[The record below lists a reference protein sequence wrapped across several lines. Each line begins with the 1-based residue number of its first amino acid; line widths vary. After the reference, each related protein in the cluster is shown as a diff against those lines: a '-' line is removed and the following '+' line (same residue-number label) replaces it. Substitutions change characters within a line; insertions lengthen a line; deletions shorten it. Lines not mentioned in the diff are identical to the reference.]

1 MKLKPLVL
9 ALTAALIPALASAS
23 SHREAPFISTMPTV
37 DASDFYMFTSYAPG
51 RSGYVTIL
59 ANYNP
64 LQDPGNGPIFAPLN
78 QEAAYDIN
86 IDNNGDARPDL
97 VFRFRFTN
105 NYKNL
110 AVPAGTTKTPVPLL
124 NIGPVSGNN
133 SPNLNRNEDYTI
145 TVYNGDPDRGARG
158 QAVKNSWGWTTFVKP
173 VDNIGNKSIANYE
186 KYADQYIYNVK
197 VPGCSQEAHVFVG
210 QRKDG
215 FVVNIGE
222 IFDLVNLN
230 PAGPRDGGQ
239 NGLHAK
245 NVDTI
250 AMEIP
255 KSCLLSKTKDPV
267 IGGWTTASLPS
278 TRLLNATPTGE
289 ENAEKGVGH
298 LVQVSRLAN
307 PLVNEVIIGMPDKD
321 RFNAS
326 EPSND
331 QQFLHYVTNPSLPV
345 ILHTLFGGAANIPH
359 MPRNDLVTVFLTGVS
374 GLNQPAHLTVPGEE
388 MRLNTSIAPTTPA
401 KQNDLGVLGGDLAG
415 FPNGRRPYDDVVDIE
430 LRVAEGA
437 LCSKMIGSCGNE
449 TSDPNHGT
457 PYTDQARSPGATAA
471 TEHVTGDEYASDTY
485 LDYFPYLEPPL
496 PGSPNG
502 INGLPP
508 DGTRGPSNTPPPH

>member
-1 MKLKPLVL
+1 MQLKPLTIAL
-9 ALTAALIPALASAS
+9 AAALIPALASAS

-37 DASDFYMFTSYAPG
+37 DASDFYMFNSYEAG

-64 LQDPGNGPIFAPLN
+64 LQDPADGPIFAPLN
-78 QEAAYDIN
+78 HEAAYDIN
-86 IDNNGDARPDL
+86 IDNDGDARPEI
-97 VFRFRFTN
+97 VFRFQFSN

-110 AVPAGTTKTPVPLL
+110 SVPTGNGKTAVPLL
-124 NIGPVSGNN
+124 NLGPISGNN
-133 SPNLNRNEDYTI
+133 SPNLNRNELYTI
-145 TVYNGDPDRGARG
+145 QVFHGDPANTRP
-158 QAVKNSWGWTTFVKP
+158 QWVKSNWGWSTFVKP
-173 VDNIGNKSIANYE
+173 VDNIGNKSIADYN
-186 KYADQYIYNVK
+186 KYANQYIYNVRI
-197 VPGCSQEAHVFVG
+197 PGCSQMARVFVG

-239 NGLHAK
+239 NGLHGK

-250 AMEIP
+250 ALEVP
-255 KSCLLSKTKDPV
+255 KSCLLSRTKDPV

-278 TRLLNATPTGE
+278 TRLLNANPRGE

-298 LVQVSRLAN
+298 LSQVSRLGM
-307 PLVNEVIIGMPDKD
+307 PLVNEVVIGMPDKD

-326 EPSND
+326 EPRND
-331 QQFLHYVTNPSLPV
+331 SQFLHYVTNPTLPV
-345 ILHTLFGGAANIPH
+345 ILNTLFGGAAMVPH
-359 MPRNDLVTVFLTGVS
+359 TPRNDLVTVFLTGIP

-388 MRLNTSIAPTTPA
+388 TRLNTSIAPTPPS

-471 TEHVTGDEYASDTY
+471 TEHVTGSEYASDTY
-485 LDYFPYLEPPL
+485 LDHFPYLEPPL

-502 INGLPP
+502 MNGLPA
-508 DGTRGPSNTPPPH
+508 DGTSAPSNTPPPH